1 VPILTLIVVLGLA
14 MLHFLLRVGFGIGSG
29 APDLLTV
36 ALLLGAREVRV
47 GSAAGL
53 GFVFGILED
62 ALSVVAFGANALALS
77 VLGIIGATTRE
88 LFVGD
93 SWLFVVSYFFIGKWL
108 RDAVHWVMVGEELRR
123 PFAEQMLVQGV
134 GSAAYAALVGV
145 VVLVVTGVSSNR

>member
-1 VPILTLIVVLGLA
+1 VPIFTLIVVIGLA
-14 MLHFLLRVGFGIGSG
+14 ALHFLLHVGLGIGSG

-62 ALSVVAFGANALALS
+62 ALSVIAFGANALTLS
-77 VLGIIGATTRE
+77 VLGILGATTRE

-108 RDAVHWVMVGEELRR
+108 RDTVHWVLVGEEFRR
-123 PFAEQMLVQGV
+123 PFTEQLLVHGV
-134 GSAAYAALVGV
+134 GSAAYAALIGV